1 MSKNS
6 LIFIPDIT
14 GFTKFVNQ
22 TEIKHGQHIIS
33 ELLESLISSNSLN
46 MEVAEIEGD
55 AVLFY
60 LQESVPSVDAIVEQ
74 GKLMFINFHNHLQ
87 SYETRR
93 ICQCGACSSAHDL
106 SLKIIVH
113 QGEIG
118 FTTVQ
123 KRRKPYGAEIV
134 TSHRLLKNSIDSP
147 EYLLFSDAYKS
158 EFDVLNRGPLK
169 FQSGADEY
177 EDMGKVDYHYAE
189 ITPFRE
195 LLNSPESLPPPP
207 KSKNPL
213 IKKIAI
219 ERPVKEVYS
228 TLIDLDLR
236 LLWNDGLDKLEYEKE
251 RVNRA
256 GTRHTCLFPV
266 GQAEFKTVLAA
277 FEEDS
282 LVYGEELL
290 DPPFGKQLFLYY
302 ILSPRVNST
311 ELRVEVHYFPKPFIG
326 WIMAPLLK
334 FKFAKQLKVTLSAL
348 KSLSE
353 SYDHQPKIAL

>member
-1 MSKNS
+1 MSKHS

-22 TEIKHGQHIIS
+22 TEVKHGQHIIS
-33 ELLESLISSNSLN
+33 ELLEILIESNSLN
-46 MEVAEIEGD
+46 MKVAEIEGD

-60 LQESVPSVDAIVEQ
+60 SQESVPAVDAIVEQ
-74 GKLMFINFHNHLQ
+74 GKQMFINFHNHLQ
-87 SYETRR
+87 AYETQR
-93 ICQCGACSSAHDL
+93 ICKCGACTSAHEL

-113 QGEIG
+113 AGEIG

-123 KRRKPYGAEIV
+123 KRSKPYGAEIV

-147 EYLLFSDAYKS
+147 EYILFSNAYEDKF
-158 EFDVLNRGPLK
+158 EVLNRLHLN
-169 FQSGADEY
+169 FHSGGDDY
-177 EDMGKVDYHYAE
+177 HDMGRVSYSYAE
-189 ITPFRE
+189 LTPFRE
-195 LLNSPESLPPPP
+195 LFDTPKPLPPPP
-207 KSKNPL
+207 KSRNPL
-213 IKKIAI
+213 IKNIAI
-219 ERPVKEVYS
+219 EKLVEEVYA
-228 TLIDLDLR
+228 TLIELDLR

-266 GQAEFKTVLAA
+266 GQAEFISVMAS
-277 FEEDS
+277 FEEGS

-290 DPPFGKQLFLYY
+290 DPPFGRQLFLYY
-302 ILSPRVNST
+302 ILTPKGDST

-326 WIMAPLLK
+326 WIMAPFLK
-334 FKFAKQLKVTLSAL
+334 FKFAKQLNITLSAL

-353 SYDHQPKIAL
+353 SYDHQPEISL